1 MSAHTPTLPGPHDI
15 TRRELPNGVV
25 VLVRENHHA
34 PSVVVSGSLMA
45 GSLFEAPETNGLAAF
60 TAAMLLRGTQTRDFA
75 AIHETLESNGASL
88 NFSAGR
94 HTVGFSG
101 KSLAE
106 DLPMLADMLADALRR
121 PTFPPEYVERVR
133 GQLVTGLKAREQ
145 HTRHVAAR
153 LFRELLYPAE
163 HPYHYLPSGQV
174 ETVQPLTRAQIADFH
189 RTHYGPRGMFVV
201 VVGAVE
207 TEAAIAQIEQALGDW
222 QNAAQPEPPVLP
234 PVPPL
239 EGVRERTHVMRDK
252 SQADLVLG
260 VAGPPRNAPDWMAAS
275 LANNIF
281 GVFGMYGRIG
291 DVVREKGGMAYYS
304 FSRLDGGLGPGPW
317 RVIAGVNPANI
328 EPAVAAIRGEIRR
341 LTEEPVG
348 EEELA
353 DNQSY
358 FVGHLPL
365 QLESNEGVAGAIATM
380 ERYGLG
386 LDYLLRYADEVRA
399 VTRDDV
405 LEAARRYWHPDR
417 YVLAIAGPEG

>member
-1 MSAHTPTLPGPHDI
+1 MSASVQSLPGSHDI

-25 VLVRENHHA
+25 VLVRENHHS
-34 PSVVVSGSLMA
+34 PSVVIAGSLMA
-45 GSLFEAPETNGLAAF
+45 GSLFETPETNGLATF
-60 TAAMLLRGTQTRDFA
+60 TASMLLRGTQQRDFA
-75 AIHETLESNGASL
+75 TIHELLESNGASL
-88 NFSAGR
+88 SFSAGR

-106 DLPMLADMLADALRR
+106 DLPMLVGLLADALRR
-121 PTFPPEYVERVR
+121 PTLPPEYVERVR
-133 GQLVTGLKAREQ
+133 GQIVTHLKVQEQ

-163 HPYHYLPSGQV
+163 HPYHYLPSGRV
-174 ETVQPLTRAQIADFH
+174 ETVQPLTREQIVDFH

-201 VVGAVE
+201 IVGAVE
-207 TEAAIAQIEQALGDW
+207 AEAAIAQVERALGDW
-222 QNAAQPEPPVLP
+222 QNAAQPEPAPLP

-239 EGVRERTHVMRDK
+239 ESVRERTQIMRDK

-260 VAGPPRNAPDWMAAS
+260 VVGPPRNAPDWMATS

-291 DVVREKGGMAYYS
+291 EVVREKGGMAYYS
-304 FSRLDGGLGPGPW
+304 FSRLDGGIGPGPW

-328 EPAVAAIRGEIRR
+328 QPAITAIRGEIRR
-341 LTEEPVG
+341 LTEELVS

-386 LDYLLRYADEVRA
+386 LDYLLRYGDEVRA
-399 VTRDDV
+399 VTREDV
-405 LEAARRYWHPDR
+405 REAARHYWHPER
-417 YVLAIAGPEG
+417 YALAIAGPES

>member
-15 TRRELPNGVV
+15 TRRELPNGIV

-106 DLPMLADMLADALRR
+106 DLPMLADLLADALRR
-121 PTFPPEYVERVR
+121 PTFPVEYVERVR
-133 GQLVTGLKAREQ
+133 GQIVTGLKAREQ

-163 HPYHYLPSGQV
+163 HPYHYLPAGRV
-174 ETVQPLTRAQIADFH
+174 ETVQPLTRAQIVDFH

-222 QNAAQPEPPVLP
+222 QNTAQPEPPALP
-234 PVPPL
+234 PVLPL
-239 EGVRERTHVMRDK
+239 EGVREQTHVMRDK

-304 FSRLDGGLGPGPW
+304 FSRLDGGMGPGPW

-417 YVLAIAGPEG
+417 YALAIAGPEG

>member
-15 TRRELPNGVV
+15 TRRELPNGLI
-25 VLVRENHHA
+25 VLVRENHNA

-60 TAAMLLRGTQTRDFA
+60 TASMLLRGTQTRDFA
-75 AIHETLESNGASL
+75 AIHELLESNGASL
-88 NFSAGR
+88 SFSAGR

-106 DLPMLADMLADALRR
+106 DLPMLVDLLADALRR
-121 PTFPPEYVERVR
+121 PVFPTEYVERTR
-133 GQLVTGLKAREQ
+133 GQIVTHLKAQEQ

-163 HPYHYLPSGQV
+163 HPYHYLPGGQV
-174 ETVQPLTRAQIADFH
+174 ETVGALTREQIVDFH

-201 VVGAVE
+201 IVGAVE

-222 QNAAQPEPPVLP
+222 RNTAQPAPPALP

-239 EGVRERTHVMRDK
+239 EGVREQKRLMRDK

-291 DVVREKGGMAYYS
+291 EVVREKGGMAYYS
-304 FSRLDGGLGPGPW
+304 FSRLDGGMGPGPW

-328 EPAVAAIRGEIRR
+328 ERAIAAIRGEIQR
-341 LTEEPVG
+341 LTDELVS

-353 DNQSY
+353 DNQAY
-358 FVGHLPL
+358 FIGHLPL

-386 LDYLLRYADEVRA
+386 LDYLLHYADEVRA
-399 VTRDDV
+399 VTREAV
-405 LEAARRYWHPDR
+405 REAARHYWHPER
-417 YVLAIAGPEG
+417 YALAIAGPEA